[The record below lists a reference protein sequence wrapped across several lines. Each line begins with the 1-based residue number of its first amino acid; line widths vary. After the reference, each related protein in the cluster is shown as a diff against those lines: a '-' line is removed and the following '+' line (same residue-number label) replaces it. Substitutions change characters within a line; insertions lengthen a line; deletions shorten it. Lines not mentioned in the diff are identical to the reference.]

1 MPIKIILYQVCSKQK
16 KSLRDKQNLYTAKS
30 ISVMV
35 KPRNSISELVNYM
48 KNNLKKGY
56 TKESLKWA
64 LISQGYSRFE
74 VEKAIKKADE
84 ELANQ
89 APILK
94 AKPEIKYELVEPKIY
109 QEKKSFWKRLFG
121 K

>member
-1 MPIKIILYQVCSKQK
+1 MPKQK
-16 KSLRDKQNLYTAKS
+16 NYKEA
-30 ISVMV
+30 
-35 KPRNSISELVNYM
+35 LVIYII
-48 KNNLKKGY
+48 KNLKKGY

-64 LISQGYSRFE
+64 LVNQGYSKLE
-74 VEKAIKKADE
+74 IEKAVIKADE

-94 AKPEIKYELVEPKIY
+94 TKPEIKYEIVEPKLSADEI
-109 QEKKSFWKRLFG
+109 EKKDSFWKRLFG